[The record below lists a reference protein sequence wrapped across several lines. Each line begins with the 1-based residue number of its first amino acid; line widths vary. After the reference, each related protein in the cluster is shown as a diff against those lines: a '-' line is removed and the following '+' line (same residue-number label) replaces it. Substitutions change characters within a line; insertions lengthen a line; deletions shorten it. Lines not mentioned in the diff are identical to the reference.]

1 MRVTS
6 RGGTA
11 RPRSD
16 GPIEKPARWPHLD
29 NRRSGVSREESRC
42 DHESSALRKASRIA
56 KPRELQHESP
66 GSAGKPHHCIR
77 GAPDRSHERR
87 DEGPAA
93 GLGGC
98 RLPPPANWPHTN
110 KARKNKK
117 SREETPERMTSPMS
131 LHDSLN
137 TRLNFV
143 QPFKVAGAG
152 FEPTTSRL

>member
-1 MRVTS
+1 LRVTS

-98 RLPPPANWPHTN
+98 RLPPPPIGPIPT
-110 KARKNKK
+110 KPVKTKRVVKK
-117 SREETPERMTSPMS
+117 HRRVPSPMS

-137 TRLNFV
+137 SRLNFV
-143 QPFKVAGAG
+143 QPFKVVCSQ
-152 FEPTTSRL
+152 P